1 MVRYKAELS
10 HGEVEFTAETLEALA
25 AEIREFRRTLLRAEA
40 EGSDHLAWAEHVKAP
55 EEGARPSR

>member
-25 AEIREFRRTLLRAEA
+25 
-40 EGSDHLAWAEHVKAP
+40 WAEHVTP
-55 EEGARPSR
+55 EEGARPAR

>member
-25 AEIREFRRTLLRAEA
+25 AEIREFRRALLRAE
-40 EGSDHLAWAEHVKAP
+40 GSDRLAWAEHVKAP